1 MAGRTEIPESKFA
14 YVAIV
19 SRRARQLMGG
29 ARPLLDNPRGRK
41 PSRMAEEELL
51 NGLLE
56 YELPVMAGEGEDKE
70 KRRK

>member
-19 SRRARQLMGG
+19 SRRARQLMEG
-29 ARPLLDNPRGRK
+29 ARPLLDNPKAHK
-41 PSRMAEEELL
+41 PSRLAEEELL
-51 NGLLE
+51 KGLLE
-56 YELPVMAGEGEDKE
+56 YELPVKIGEGEDKE